1 MKVLF
6 AYDGSD
12 CAKAALDD
20 ARMAGL
26 PTEAEA
32 VVLAVA
38 ENWMPPPSSYA
49 LVATNFAADVAWHL
63 GELRGEAEGAA
74 RQLRSYFPQW
84 DVKAEAVPGSPGR
97 TIVEAAEEWA
107 ADLIVVGSHGRTA
120 LGRFFLGSVSNKVV
134 TEAHAAVRVARGRL
148 EEDYGRPVRLIVA
161 FDGSPGALAA
171 VRAVARRRWPEG
183 SEVRLLTAEIPVPP
197 LAADHLLTPMV
208 SWVREERARVREAAR
223 GALRDLEAAGLA
235 ASGATHDGDA
245 KTVICEEA
253 ERWDADCVFVGAQSH
268 SRLDRF
274 LLGSVSAAVA
284 TRAHC
289 SVEVVRPAAPPR

>member
-74 RQLRSYFPQW
+74 RQLRSYFPRW

-148 EEDYGRPVRLIVA
+148 EEDRNRPARLVVG
-161 FDGSPGALAA
+161 FDGTPGAVAA
-171 VRAVARRRWPEG
+171 AAAVARRRWPAG
-183 SEVRLLTAEIPVPP
+183 TEVRLLSAQLPIPP
-197 LAADHLLTPMV
+197 LAADHLLTPV
-208 SWVREERARVREAAR
+208 ADWVREERARVQTTAEAAR
-223 GALRDLEAAGLA
+223 RELEAAGLA
-235 ASGATHDGDA
+235 VSTVTRDGDP
-245 KTVICEEA
+245 KTLICNEA
-253 ERWDADCVFVGAQSH
+253 ERWGADAIFVGALSH
-268 SRLDRF
+268 GRLDRF

-284 TRAHC
+284 ARAHC
-289 SVEVVRPAAPPR
+289 SVEVVRPPAGA